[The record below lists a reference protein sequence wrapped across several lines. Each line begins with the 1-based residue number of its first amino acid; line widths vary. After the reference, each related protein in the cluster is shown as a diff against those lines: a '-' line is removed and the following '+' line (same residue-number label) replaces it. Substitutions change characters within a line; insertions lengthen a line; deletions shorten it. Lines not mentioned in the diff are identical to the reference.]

1 MADINVKQLSKAIK
15 IDLDN
20 LLAQMKAAGLS
31 HKSEKDIVS
40 TEDKKVLLKFIKD
53 SKKDSKKTISLST
66 SPQKTA
72 KPNLSVTRI
81 NSPDKEKKSNVK
93 QDFTGSI
100 DFDEAERKRLNAQNE
115 SAEEEK
121 KKAEAKTKV
130 VRKTKQEPQKK
141 IPQNLKKDKKTFKDS
156 SKEDQREQAGEKFLE
171 KNFENVQKFEKP
183 QEFIQKEVKI
193 PETIVVSELAKE
205 LSIKSSD
212 LIKSLMNSGVMVT
225 LNQAIDQE
233 TAILVVEELGHI
245 GIPQDIES
253 EEEKILENIVY
264 EGDEELRN
272 PVVSVLGHVDHGKT
286 SILDFIRKSSVA
298 DQEEGGITQGIGA
311 YQVDRNNQTIT
322 FIDTP
327 GHAAFSEMRARG
339 ANSTDIVV
347 LVVAADDSV
356 QPQTEE
362 AFNHAKAANVQV
374 IVAVNKIDKPDSD
387 IEKVKGDLS
396 KMGLV
401 PEDWGGDTQVVP
413 VSAKTGEGIDD
424 LIENITLLSEMLE
437 LKTNHDGPASGVV
450 LESGVKKGEGAVATL
465 LVQRGTLNS
474 GDFVLI
480 GDQFRKIR
488 SLKNFLGS
496 QIKTSPPSSPVA
508 ISGLEY
514 PPNAGQEFMVVKD
527 EKAAKSLSEERASKS
542 RDNRLAKK
550 GVVSL
555 DGIFAGAGDSAKPS
569 VNLIIKTDTNGS
581 AEAIAGAI
589 NNLKVEDAKIKI
601 VLDGVGPVSVNDV
614 NLAVASEAVILGFN
628 VRSDAAAETLA
639 ESEEIK
645 IQYFGIIYDLL
656 DAVKEIIEG
665 SLEPEIK
672 EVTVG
677 IAEVKDTFKSPKFGL
692 IAGSIVIEGAVIKNL
707 PIRVLRDNIVI
718 HEGKLDSLRRFK
730 DEASEVKS
738 GTECGIGIENY
749 NDVKVGD
756 KIEVFERTETA
767 RKI

>member
-53 SKKDSKKTISLST
+53 SKKDSKKTISLSN
-66 SPQKTA
+66 SSQKTT

-81 NSPDKEKKSNVK
+81 NSPDKDKKSNVK

-130 VRKTKQEPQKK
+130 VRKTKHEPQKK
-141 IPQNLKKDKKTFKDS
+141 IPQNLKKDKKIFKDS
-156 SKEDQREQAGEKFLE
+156 SKEDQREQEGEKFLE

-183 QEFIQKEVKI
+183 QEFIQKEVRI
-193 PETIVVSELAKE
+193 PETIVVSDLAKE

-245 GIPQDIES
+245 GTPQDIES

-264 EGDEELRN
+264 EGDEEQRN

-424 LIENITLLSEMLE
+424 LIENIILLSEMLE
-437 LKTNHDGPASGVV
+437 LKTNHAGPASGVV

-628 VRSDAAAETLA
+628 VRSDSAAETLA
-639 ESEEIK
+639 ETEEIK

-730 DEASEVKS
+730 DDASEVKS

>member
-1 MADINVKQLSKAIK
+1 MAEINVKQLSKAIK

-31 HKSEKDIVS
+31 HKSEKDVVS
-40 TEDKKVLLKFIKD
+40 TDDKKVLLKFIKE
-53 SKKDSKKTISLST
+53 SKKDKKKTISLSKSSEK
-66 SPQKTA
+66 SPKQ
-72 KPNLSVTRI
+72 NLSVTRI
-81 NSPDKEKKSNVK
+81 NSPEVQKKSGLK
-93 QDFTGSI
+93 QDFKGSI

-115 SAEEEK
+115 SNKEDAK
-121 KKAEAKTKV
+121 KTDSKTKV
-130 VRKTKQEPQKK
+130 VRKAKQEPEKK
-141 IPQNLKKDKKTFKDS
+141 VPHNLKKDKKTYRDNS
-156 SKEDQREQAGEKFLE
+156 RVDQREQEGEKFLE
-171 KNFENVQKFEKP
+171 KNLENVQKFEKP

-225 LNQAIDQE
+225 LNQSIDQE
-233 TAILVVEELGHI
+233 TAILVVEELGHK
-245 GIPQDIES
+245 GIPEDTES
-253 EEEKILENIVY
+253 DEEKILEHIVY
-264 EGDEELRN
+264 EGEEETRN

-311 YQVDRNNQTIT
+311 YQVNHEGQSIT

-374 IVAVNKIDKPDSD
+374 IVALNKIDKPDSD

-401 PEDWGGDTQVVP
+401 PEDWGGDTQVIP
-413 VSAKTGEGIDD
+413 VSAKTGEGIND
-424 LIENITLLSEMLE
+424 LLENITLLTEMLE
-437 LKTNHDGPASGVV
+437 LKTNHDGPASGIV

-465 LVQRGTLNS
+465 LVQRGSLNS
-474 GDFVLI
+474 GDLILI

-488 SLKNFLGS
+488 SLKNFQGS
-496 QIKTSPPSSPVA
+496 QIQTSEPSSPVS

-527 EKAAKSLSEERASKS
+527 EKAAKNLSEDRASKR

-550 GVVSL
+550 GVISL
-555 DGIFAGAGDSAKPS
+555 DGIFAGAGESAKPTI
-569 VNLIIKTDTNGS
+569 NLIIKTDTNGS

-589 NNLKVEDAKIKI
+589 NNLKVDDVTIKI

-614 NLAVASEAVILGFN
+614 NLAVASEAIILGFN
-628 VRSDAAAETLA
+628 VRSDNSAESLA
-639 ESEEIK
+639 ENEEIK
-645 IQYFGIIYDLL
+645 ILYFGIIYDLL
-656 DAVKEIIEG
+656 DAVKETIEG

-672 EVTVG
+672 ETTMG

-692 IAGSIVIEGAVIKNL
+692 IAGSIVTEGSVIKNL

-730 DEASEVKS
+730 DEANEVKS

>member
-66 SPQKTA
+66 SSQKTA

-130 VRKTKQEPQKK
+130 VRKTKQQPQKK

-156 SKEDQREQAGEKFLE
+156 SKEDQREQEGEKFLE

-639 ESEEIK
+639 ETEEIK

>member
-66 SPQKTA
+66 STQKTA

-81 NSPDKEKKSNVK
+81 NSTDKEKKSNVK

-100 DFDEAERKRLNAQNE
+100 DFDEAGRKRLNAQNE

-156 SKEDQREQAGEKFLE
+156 SKEDQREQEGEKFLE

-253 EEEKILENIVY
+253 EEEKILEHIVY

-396 KMGLV
+396 KIGLV

-639 ESEEIK
+639 ETEEIK

>member
-66 SPQKTA
+66 SSQKTA

-156 SKEDQREQAGEKFLE
+156 SKEDQREQEGEKFLE

-253 EEEKILENIVY
+253 EEEKILEHIVY

-555 DGIFAGAGDSAKPS
+555 DGIFAGAGDSAKPTI
-569 VNLIIKTDTNGS
+569 NLIIKTDTNGS

-614 NLAVASEAVILGFN
+614 NLAVASEAFILGFN

-639 ESEEIK
+639 ETEEIK

>member
-1 MADINVKQLSKAIK
+1 MAEINVKQLSKAIK

-31 HKSEKDIVS
+31 HKSEKDLVS
-40 TEDKKVLLKFIKD
+40 SDDKKVLLKFIKE
-53 SKKDSKKTISLST
+53 SKKDKKKTISLSKSSEK
-66 SPQKTA
+66 SP

-81 NSPDKEKKSNVK
+81 NSPEVQKKSGLK
-93 QDFTGSI
+93 QDFKGSI

-115 SAEEEK
+115 SNKEDAK
-121 KKAEAKTKV
+121 KTDSKTKV
-130 VRKTKQEPQKK
+130 VRKAKQEPEKK
-141 IPQNLKKDKKTFKDS
+141 VPHNLKKDKKTYRDS
-156 SKEDQREQAGEKFLE
+156 SRVDQREQEGEKFLE
-171 KNFENVQKFEKP
+171 KNLENVQKFEKP

-225 LNQAIDQE
+225 LNQSIDQE
-233 TAILVVEELGHI
+233 TAILVVEELGHK
-245 GIPQDIES
+245 GIPEDTES
-253 EEEKILENIVY
+253 DEEKILEHIVY
-264 EGDEELRN
+264 EGEEETRN

-311 YQVDRNNQTIT
+311 YQVNHEGQTIT

-374 IVAVNKIDKPDSD
+374 IVALNKIDKPDSD

-401 PEDWGGDTQVVP
+401 PEDWGGDTQVIP
-413 VSAKTGEGIDD
+413 VSAKTGEGIND
-424 LIENITLLSEMLE
+424 LLENITLLTEMLE
-437 LKTNHDGPASGVV
+437 LKTNHDGPASGIV

-465 LVQRGTLNS
+465 LVQRGSLNS
-474 GDFVLI
+474 GDLILI

-488 SLKNFLGS
+488 SLKNFQGS
-496 QIKTSPPSSPVA
+496 QIQTSEPSSPVS

-527 EKAAKSLSEERASKS
+527 EKAAKNLSEDRASKR

-550 GVVSL
+550 GVISL
-555 DGIFAGAGDSAKPS
+555 DGIFAGAGESVKPTI
-569 VNLIIKTDTNGS
+569 NLIIKTDTNGS

-589 NNLKVEDAKIKI
+589 NNLKVDDVIIKI

-614 NLAVASEAVILGFN
+614 NLAVASEAIILGFN
-628 VRSDAAAETLA
+628 VRSDNSAESLA
-639 ESEEIK
+639 ENEEIK
-645 IQYFGIIYDLL
+645 ILYFGIIYDLL

-672 EVTVG
+672 ETTLG

-692 IAGSIVIEGAVIKNL
+692 IAGSIVTEGSVIKNL

-730 DEASEVKS
+730 DEANEVKS

>member
-1 MADINVKQLSKAIK
+1 M
-15 IDLDN
+15 
-20 LLAQMKAAGLS
+20 
-31 HKSEKDIVS
+31 
-40 TEDKKVLLKFIKD
+40 
-53 SKKDSKKTISLST
+53 
-66 SPQKTA
+66 
-72 KPNLSVTRI
+72 
-81 NSPDKEKKSNVK
+81 
-93 QDFTGSI
+93 
-100 DFDEAERKRLNAQNE
+100 NAQNE

-589 NNLKVEDAKIKI
+589 NNLKVDDAKIKI

-639 ESEEIK
+639 ETEEIK

>member
-1 MADINVKQLSKAIK
+1 MAEINVKQLSKAIK

-31 HKSEKDIVS
+31 HKSEKDLVS
-40 TEDKKVLLKFIKD
+40 SDDKKVLLKFIKE
-53 SKKDSKKTISLST
+53 SKKDKKKTISLSKSSEK
-66 SPQKTA
+66 SPKQ
-72 KPNLSVTRI
+72 NLSVTRI
-81 NSPDKEKKSNVK
+81 NSPEVQKKSGLK
-93 QDFTGSI
+93 QDFKGSI

-115 SAEEEK
+115 SNKEDEK
-121 KKAEAKTKV
+121 KTDSKTKV
-130 VRKTKQEPQKK
+130 VRKAKQEPEKK
-141 IPQNLKKDKKTFKDS
+141 VPHNLKKDKKTYRDNS
-156 SKEDQREQAGEKFLE
+156 RVDQREQEGEKFLE
-171 KNFENVQKFEKP
+171 KNLENVQKFEKP

-225 LNQAIDQE
+225 LNQSIDQE
-233 TAILVVEELGHI
+233 TAILVVEELGHK
-245 GIPQDIES
+245 GIPEDTES
-253 EEEKILENIVY
+253 DEEKILEHIVY
-264 EGDEELRN
+264 EGEEETRN

-311 YQVDRNNQTIT
+311 YQVNHEGQTIT

-374 IVAVNKIDKPDSD
+374 IVALNKIDKPDSD

-396 KMGLV
+396 KIGLV
-401 PEDWGGDTQVVP
+401 PEDWGGDTQVIP
-413 VSAKTGEGIDD
+413 VSAKTGEGIND
-424 LIENITLLSEMLE
+424 LLENITLLSEMLE
-437 LKTNHDGPASGVV
+437 LKTNHDGPASGIV

-465 LVQRGTLNS
+465 LVQRGSLNS
-474 GDFVLI
+474 GDLILI

-488 SLKNFLGS
+488 SLKNFQGS
-496 QIKTSPPSSPVA
+496 QIKTSEPSSPVS

-527 EKAAKSLSEERASKS
+527 EKAAKNLSEDRASKR

-550 GVVSL
+550 GVISL
-555 DGIFAGAGDSAKPS
+555 DGIFAGAGESAKPTI
-569 VNLIIKTDTNGS
+569 NLIIKTDTNGS

-589 NNLKVEDAKIKI
+589 NNLKVDDVTIKI

-614 NLAVASEAVILGFN
+614 NLAVASEAIILGFN
-628 VRSDAAAETLA
+628 VRSDNSAESLA
-639 ESEEIK
+639 ENEEIK
-645 IQYFGIIYDLL
+645 ILYFGIIYDLL
-656 DAVKEIIEG
+656 DAVKETIEG

-672 EVTVG
+672 ETTMG

-692 IAGSIVIEGAVIKNL
+692 IAGSIVTEGSVIKNL

-730 DEASEVKS
+730 DEANEVKS

>member
-66 SPQKTA
+66 SSQKTA

-156 SKEDQREQAGEKFLE
+156 SKEDQREKEGEKFLE

-193 PETIVVSELAKE
+193 PETIVVSKLAKE

-253 EEEKILENIVY
+253 EEEKILEHIVY

-474 GDFVLI
+474 GDYVLI

>member
-66 SPQKTA
+66 STQKTA

-141 IPQNLKKDKKTFKDS
+141 IPQNLKKDKKIFKDS
-156 SKEDQREQAGEKFLE
+156 SKEDQREQEGEKFLE

-387 IEKVKGDLS
+387 LEKVKGDLS

-639 ESEEIK
+639 ETEEIK

>member
-66 SPQKTA
+66 SSQKTA

-121 KKAEAKTKV
+121 KKSEAKTKV

-156 SKEDQREQAGEKFLE
+156 SKEDQREQEGEKFLE

>member
-1 MADINVKQLSKAIK
+1 MVDINVKQLSKAIK
-15 IDLDN
+15 IDLEE
-20 LLAQMKAAGLS
+20 LLAQMKAAGLP
-31 HKSEKDIVS
+31 HKSDKDVVS
-40 TEDKKVLLKFIKD
+40 AEDKKVLLKYIKD
-53 SKKDSKKTISLST
+53 SKKDNKKTISLNKT
-66 SPQKTA
+66 SSKTS

-81 NSPDKEKKSNVK
+81 NSPEKQTKSNIGK
-93 QDFTGSI
+93 DFTGSI

-115 SAEEEK
+115 SLDEAK

-141 IPQNLKKDKKTFKDS
+141 VPQNLKKEKKSFRDS
-156 SKEDQREQAGEKFLE
+156 SKEDQREKLGEKFLE
-171 KNFENVQKFEKP
+171 RNLENIQKFEKP
-183 QEFIQKEVKI
+183 QEFIQREVKI
-193 PETIVVSELAKE
+193 PESIVVSELAKE

-212 LIKSLMNSGVMVT
+212 LVKSLMNSGVMVT

-233 TAILVVEELGHI
+233 TAILVVEELGHV
-245 GIPQDIES
+245 GIPQEVES
-253 EEEKILENIVY
+253 EEEKILEQIIY
-264 EGDEELRN
+264 EGDEEVRN

-286 SILDFIRKSSVA
+286 SILDYIRKSSIA

-311 YQVDRNNQTIT
+311 YQVDHNGQLIT

-339 ANSTDIVV
+339 ANSTDVVV

-362 AFNHAKAANVQV
+362 ALNHAKAAEVQV

-396 KMGLV
+396 KIGLV

-413 VSAKTGEGIDD
+413 VSAKTGEGIDE

-480 GDQFRKIR
+480 GDQYRKIR

-496 QIKTSPPSSPVA
+496 QIKNSPPSSPVA

-514 PPNAGQEFMVVKD
+514 PPSAGQEFMVVKD
-527 EKAAKSLSEERASKS
+527 EKAAKNLSEERASKR

-589 NNLKVEDAKIKI
+589 NNLKVEEANIKI
-601 VLDGVGPVSVNDV
+601 VLDGVGPISVNDV
-614 NLAVASEAVILGFN
+614 NLAVASEAIILGFN
-628 VRSDAAAETLA
+628 VRSDNAAIKLA
-639 ESEEIK
+639 ENEDIK

-692 IAGSIVIEGAVIKNL
+692 IAGSIVIEGAVVKNL

>member
-15 IDLDN
+15 IDLEE
-20 LLAQMKAAGLS
+20 LLAQMKAAGLP
-31 HKSEKDIVS
+31 HKSDKDVVS
-40 TEDKKVLLKFIKD
+40 AEDKKVLLKYIKD
-53 SKKDSKKTISLST
+53 SKKDNKKTISLNKT
-66 SPQKTA
+66 SSKTS

-81 NSPDKEKKSNVK
+81 NSPEKQTKSNIGK
-93 QDFTGSI
+93 DFTGSI

-115 SAEEEK
+115 SADEAK

-141 IPQNLKKDKKTFKDS
+141 VPQNLKKEKKSFRDS
-156 SKEDQREQAGEKFLE
+156 SKEDQREKLGEKFLE
-171 KNFENVQKFEKP
+171 RNLENIQKFEKP
-183 QEFIQKEVKI
+183 QEFIQREVKI
-193 PETIVVSELAKE
+193 PESIVVSELAKE

-212 LIKSLMNSGVMVT
+212 LVKSLMNSGVMVT

-233 TAILVVEELGHI
+233 TAILVVEELGHV
-245 GIPQDIES
+245 GIPQEVES
-253 EEEKILENIVY
+253 EEEKILEQIIY
-264 EGDEELRN
+264 EGDEETRN

-286 SILDFIRKSSVA
+286 SILDYIRKSSIA

-311 YQVDRNNQTIT
+311 YQVDHNGQLIT

-339 ANSTDIVV
+339 ANSTDVVV

-362 AFNHAKAANVQV
+362 ALNHAKAAEVQV

-396 KMGLV
+396 KIGLV

-413 VSAKTGEGIDD
+413 VSAKTGEGIDE

-480 GDQFRKIR
+480 GDQYRKIR

-496 QIKTSPPSSPVA
+496 QIKNSPPSSPVA

-514 PPNAGQEFMVVKD
+514 PPSAGQEFMVVKD
-527 EKAAKSLSEERASKS
+527 EKAAKSLSEERASKR

-589 NNLKVEDAKIKI
+589 NNLKVEEANIKI
-601 VLDGVGPVSVNDV
+601 VLDGVGPISVNDV
-614 NLAVASEAVILGFN
+614 NLAVASEAIILGFN
-628 VRSDAAAETLA
+628 VRSDNAAIKLA
-639 ESEEIK
+639 ENDDIK

>member
-66 SPQKTA
+66 SSQKTT

-81 NSPDKEKKSNVK
+81 NSPDKDNKSNVK

-156 SKEDQREQAGEKFLE
+156 SKEDQREQEGEKFLE

-183 QEFIQKEVKI
+183 QEFIQKEVRI
-193 PETIVVSELAKE
+193 PETIVVSDLAKE

-245 GIPQDIES
+245 GTPQDIES

-264 EGDEELRN
+264 EGDEEQRN

-424 LIENITLLSEMLE
+424 LIENIILLSEMLE
-437 LKTNHDGPASGVV
+437 LKTNHAGPASGVV

-589 NNLKVEDAKIKI
+589 NNLKVEEAKIKI

-628 VRSDAAAETLA
+628 VRSDSAAETLA
-639 ESEEIK
+639 ETEEIK

>member
-53 SKKDSKKTISLST
+53 SKKDSKKTISLSN
-66 SPQKTA
+66 SSQKAA

-156 SKEDQREQAGEKFLE
+156 SKEDQREQEGEKFLE

-193 PETIVVSELAKE
+193 PETIVVSDLAKE

-253 EEEKILENIVY
+253 EEEKILEQIVY

-465 LVQRGTLNS
+465 LVQRGTLSS

-601 VLDGVGPVSVNDV
+601 VLDGVGPISVNDV

-639 ESEEIK
+639 ETEEIK

-672 EVTVG
+672 EITVG

>member
-20 LLAQMKAAGLS
+20 LLSQMKAAGLS
-31 HKSEKDIVS
+31 HESENDIVS

-53 SKKDSKKTISLST
+53 NKKDSKKTISLSN
-66 SPQKTA
+66 SSQKTA

-81 NSPDKEKKSNVK
+81 NSPDKENKSNVK
-93 QDFTGSI
+93 KDFTGSI

-156 SKEDQREQAGEKFLE
+156 SKEDQREQEGEKFLE
-171 KNFENVQKFEKP
+171 KNFENVQKFERP

-193 PETIVVSELAKE
+193 PETIVVSDLAKE

-253 EEEKILENIVY
+253 EEEKILEHIVY

-401 PEDWGGDTQVVP
+401 PEDWGGETQVVP

-550 GVVSL
+550 GIVSL

>member
-53 SKKDSKKTISLST
+53 SKKDSKKTISLSN
-66 SPQKTA
+66 SAQKKA

-81 NSPDKEKKSNVK
+81 NSPDKEKKSNAK

-115 SAEEEK
+115 SAKEEK

-156 SKEDQREQAGEKFLE
+156 SKEDQREQEGEKFLE

-183 QEFIQKEVKI
+183 QEFIQKEVKV
-193 PETIVVSELAKE
+193 PETIVVSDLAKE

-245 GIPQDIES
+245 GIPQEIES
-253 EEEKILENIVY
+253 EEEKILEHIIY

-488 SLKNFLGS
+488 SLKNFLGT

-589 NNLKVEDAKIKI
+589 NNLKVEEAKIKI

-639 ESEEIK
+639 ETEEIK

>member
-1 MADINVKQLSKAIK
+1 MAEINVKQLSKAIK

-31 HKSEKDIVS
+31 HKSEKDLVS
-40 TEDKKVLLKFIKD
+40 SDDKKVLLKFIKE
-53 SKKDSKKTISLST
+53 SKKDKKKTISLSKSSEK
-66 SPQKTA
+66 SP

-81 NSPDKEKKSNVK
+81 NSPEVQKKSGLK
-93 QDFTGSI
+93 QDFKGSI

-115 SAEEEK
+115 SNKEDEK
-121 KKAEAKTKV
+121 KTDSKTKV
-130 VRKTKQEPQKK
+130 VRKAKQEPEKK
-141 IPQNLKKDKKTFKDS
+141 VPHNLKKDKKTYRDNS
-156 SKEDQREQAGEKFLE
+156 RVDQREQEGEKFLE
-171 KNFENVQKFEKP
+171 KNLENVQKFEKP

-225 LNQAIDQE
+225 LNQSIDQE
-233 TAILVVEELGHI
+233 TAILVVEELGHK
-245 GIPQDIES
+245 GIPEDTETD
-253 EEEKILENIVY
+253 EEKILEHIVY
-264 EGDEELRN
+264 EGEEETRN

-311 YQVDRNNQTIT
+311 YQVNHEGQTIT

-362 AFNHAKAANVQV
+362 AFNHAKAADVQV
-374 IVAVNKIDKPDSD
+374 IVALNKIDKPDSD

-401 PEDWGGDTQVVP
+401 PEDWGGDTQVIP
-413 VSAKTGEGIDD
+413 VSAKTGEGIND

-437 LKTNHDGPASGVV
+437 LKTNHDGPASGIV

-465 LVQRGTLNS
+465 LVQRGSLNS
-474 GDFVLI
+474 GDLILI

-488 SLKNFLGS
+488 SLKNFQGS
-496 QIKTSPPSSPVA
+496 QIKTSEPSSPVS

-527 EKAAKSLSEERASKS
+527 EKAAKNLSEDRASKR

-550 GVVSL
+550 GVISL
-555 DGIFAGAGDSAKPS
+555 DGIFAGAGESAKPTI
-569 VNLIIKTDTNGS
+569 NLIIKTDTNGS

-589 NNLKVEDAKIKI
+589 NNLKVDDVTIKI

-614 NLAVASEAVILGFN
+614 NLAVASEAIILGFN
-628 VRSDAAAETLA
+628 VRSDNSAESLA
-639 ESEEIK
+639 ENEEIK
-645 IQYFGIIYDLL
+645 ILYFGIIYDLL

-672 EVTVG
+672 ETTMG

-692 IAGSIVIEGAVIKNL
+692 IAGSIVTEGSVIKNL

-730 DEASEVKS
+730 DEANEVKS

>member
-66 SPQKTA
+66 SSQKTA

-141 IPQNLKKDKKTFKDS
+141 IPQNLKRDKKTFKDS
-156 SKEDQREQAGEKFLE
+156 SKEDQREKEGEKFLE

-193 PETIVVSELAKE
+193 PETIVVSDLAKE

-639 ESEEIK
+639 ESEEVK

>member
-66 SPQKTA
+66 SSQKTA

-156 SKEDQREQAGEKFLE
+156 SKEDQREQEGEKFLE

-193 PETIVVSELAKE
+193 PETIVVSDLAKE

-639 ESEEIK
+639 ETEEIK

>member
-66 SPQKTA
+66 SSQKTA

-81 NSPDKEKKSNVK
+81 NSPDKEKNSNVK

-156 SKEDQREQAGEKFLE
+156 SKEDQREQEGEKFLE

-396 KMGLV
+396 KIGLV

-413 VSAKTGEGIDD
+413 VSAKTGEGIDE

>member
-66 SPQKTA
+66 SSQKTA

-121 KKAEAKTKV
+121 KKAKEKTKV

-156 SKEDQREQAGEKFLE
+156 SKEDQREQEGEKFLE

-193 PETIVVSELAKE
+193 PETIVVSDLAKE

-514 PPNAGQEFMVVKD
+514 PLMLD
-527 EKAAKSLSEERASKS
+527 KSSLLLKMKKLRRAYLKKE
-542 RDNRLAKK
+542 LAQ
-550 GVVSL
+550 V
-555 DGIFAGAGDSAKPS
+555 
-569 VNLIIKTDTNGS
+569 
-581 AEAIAGAI
+581 
-589 NNLKVEDAKIKI
+589 
-601 VLDGVGPVSVNDV
+601 
-614 NLAVASEAVILGFN
+614 
-628 VRSDAAAETLA
+628 
-639 ESEEIK
+639 
-645 IQYFGIIYDLL
+645 
-656 DAVKEIIEG
+656 EIIDWLKRE
-665 SLEPEIK
+665 
-672 EVTVG
+672 
-677 IAEVKDTFKSPKFGL
+677 
-692 IAGSIVIEGAVIKNL
+692 
-707 PIRVLRDNIVI
+707 
-718 HEGKLDSLRRFK
+718 
-730 DEASEVKS
+730 
-738 GTECGIGIENY
+738 
-749 NDVKVGD
+749 
-756 KIEVFERTETA
+756 
-767 RKI
+767 

>member
-15 IDLDN
+15 IDLEE
-20 LLAQMKAAGLS
+20 LLAQMKAAGLP
-31 HKSEKDIVS
+31 HKSDKDVVS
-40 TEDKKVLLKFIKD
+40 AEDKKVLLKYIKD
-53 SKKDSKKTISLST
+53 SKKDNKKTISLNKT
-66 SPQKTA
+66 SSKTSQ
-72 KPNLSVTRI
+72 PNLSVTRI
-81 NSPDKEKKSNVK
+81 NSPEKQTKSNIGK
-93 QDFTGSI
+93 DFTGSI

-115 SAEEEK
+115 SADEAK

-141 IPQNLKKDKKTFKDS
+141 VPQNLKKEKKSFRDS
-156 SKEDQREQAGEKFLE
+156 SKEDQREKLGEKFLE
-171 KNFENVQKFEKP
+171 RNLENIQKFEKP
-183 QEFIQKEVKI
+183 QEFIQREVKI
-193 PETIVVSELAKE
+193 PESIVVSELAKE

-212 LIKSLMNSGVMVT
+212 LVKSLMNSGVMVT

-233 TAILVVEELGHI
+233 TAILVVEELGHV
-245 GIPQDIES
+245 GIPQEVES
-253 EEEKILENIVY
+253 EEEKILEQIIY
-264 EGDEELRN
+264 EGDEEVRN

-286 SILDFIRKSSVA
+286 SILDYIRKSSVA

-311 YQVDRNNQTIT
+311 YQVDHNGQLIT

-339 ANSTDIVV
+339 ANSTDVVV

-362 AFNHAKAANVQV
+362 ALNHAKAAEVQV

-387 IEKVKGDLS
+387 IEKVNGDLS
-396 KMGLV
+396 KICLV

-413 VSAKTGEGIDD
+413 VSAKTGEGIDE

-480 GDQFRKIR
+480 GDQYRKIR

-496 QIKTSPPSSPVA
+496 QIKNSPPSSPVA

-514 PPNAGQEFMVVKD
+514 PPSAGQEFMVVKD
-527 EKAAKSLSEERASKS
+527 EKAAKSLSEERASKR

-589 NNLKVEDAKIKI
+589 NNLKVEEANIKI
-601 VLDGVGPVSVNDV
+601 VLDGVGPISVNDV
-614 NLAVASEAVILGFN
+614 NLAVASEAIILGFN
-628 VRSDAAAETLA
+628 VRSDNAAIKLA
-639 ESEEIK
+639 ENDDIK

>member
-53 SKKDSKKTISLST
+53 SKKDSKKTISLSN
-66 SPQKTA
+66 SSQKAA

-156 SKEDQREQAGEKFLE
+156 SKEDQREQEGEKFLE

-193 PETIVVSELAKE
+193 PETIVVSDLAKE

-253 EEEKILENIVY
+253 EEEKILEQIVY

-601 VLDGVGPVSVNDV
+601 VLDGVGPISVNDV

-639 ESEEIK
+639 ETEEIK

>member
-53 SKKDSKKTISLST
+53 GKKDSKKTISLSN
-66 SPQKTA
+66 SSQKTA

-555 DGIFAGAGDSAKPS
+555 DGIFAGAGESAKPS

-639 ESEEIK
+639 ETEEIK

>member
-15 IDLDN
+15 IDLEE
-20 LLAQMKAAGLS
+20 LLAQMKAAGLP
-31 HKSEKDIVS
+31 HKSDKDVVS
-40 TEDKKVLLKFIKD
+40 AEDKKVLLKYIKD
-53 SKKDSKKTISLST
+53 SKKDNKKTISLNKT
-66 SPQKTA
+66 SSKTS

-81 NSPDKEKKSNVK
+81 NSPEKQTKSNIGK
-93 QDFTGSI
+93 DFTGSI

-115 SAEEEK
+115 SADEAK

-141 IPQNLKKDKKTFKDS
+141 VPQNLKKEKKSFRDS
-156 SKEDQREQAGEKFLE
+156 SKEDQREKLGEKFLE
-171 KNFENVQKFEKP
+171 RNLENIQKFEKP
-183 QEFIQKEVKI
+183 QEFIQREVKI
-193 PETIVVSELAKE
+193 PESIVVSELAKE

-212 LIKSLMNSGVMVT
+212 LVKSLMNSGVMVT

-233 TAILVVEELGHI
+233 TAILVVEELGHV
-245 GIPQDIES
+245 GIPQEVES
-253 EEEKILENIVY
+253 EEEKILEQIIY
-264 EGDEELRN
+264 EGDEEVRN

-286 SILDFIRKSSVA
+286 SILDYIRKSSVA

-311 YQVDRNNQTIT
+311 YQVDHNGQLIT

-339 ANSTDIVV
+339 ANSTDVVV

-362 AFNHAKAANVQV
+362 ALNHAKAAEVQI

-396 KMGLV
+396 KIGLV

-413 VSAKTGEGIDD
+413 VSAKTGEGIDE

-450 LESGVKKGEGAVATL
+450 LESGVIKGEGAVATL

-480 GDQFRKIR
+480 GDQYRKIR

-496 QIKTSPPSSPVA
+496 QIKNSPPSSPVA

-514 PPNAGQEFMVVKD
+514 PPSAGQEFMVVKD
-527 EKAAKSLSEERASKS
+527 EKAAKSLSEERASKR

-589 NNLKVEDAKIKI
+589 NNLKVEEANIKI
-601 VLDGVGPVSVNDV
+601 VLDGVGPISVNDV
-614 NLAVASEAVILGFN
+614 NLAVASEAIILGFN
-628 VRSDAAAETLA
+628 VRSDNAAIKLA
-639 ESEEIK
+639 ENDDIK

>member
-1 MADINVKQLSKAIK
+1 MADVNVKQLSKAIK
-15 IDLDN
+15 IDVDN
-20 LLAQMKAAGLS
+20 LLSQMKAAGLS

-53 SKKDSKKTISLST
+53 SKKDTKKTISLSN
-66 SPQKTA
+66 SSQKTA

-81 NSPDKEKKSNVK
+81 NSPDKEKKFSTK

-115 SAEEEK
+115 TAEEEK

-156 SKEDQREQAGEKFLE
+156 SKEDQREQEGEKFLE

-193 PETIVVSELAKE
+193 PETIVVSDLAKE

-245 GIPQDIES
+245 GIPQEIES
-253 EEEKILENIVY
+253 EEEKILEHIVY
-264 EGDEELRN
+264 EGDAEPRN

-311 YQVDRNNQTIT
+311 YQVDHNNQTIT

-387 IEKVKGDLS
+387 LEKVKGDLS

-474 GDFVLI
+474 GDFILI

-488 SLKNFLGS
+488 SLKNFLGT

-514 PPNAGQEFMVVKD
+514 PPNAGQEFIVVKD

-639 ESEEIK
+639 ETEEIK

>member
-1 MADINVKQLSKAIK
+1 MAEINVKQLSKAIK

-31 HKSEKDIVS
+31 HKSEKDLVS
-40 TEDKKVLLKFIKD
+40 SDDKKVLLKFIKE
-53 SKKDSKKTISLST
+53 SKKDKKKTISLSKSSEK
-66 SPQKTA
+66 SP

-81 NSPDKEKKSNVK
+81 NSPEAQKKSGLK
-93 QDFTGSI
+93 QDFKGSI

-115 SAEEEK
+115 SNKEDEK
-121 KKAEAKTKV
+121 KTDSKTKV
-130 VRKTKQEPQKK
+130 VRKAKQEPEKK
-141 IPQNLKKDKKTFKDS
+141 VPHNLRKDKKTYRDNS
-156 SKEDQREQAGEKFLE
+156 RVDQREQEGEKFLE
-171 KNFENVQKFEKP
+171 KNLENVQKFEKP

-225 LNQAIDQE
+225 LNQSIDQE
-233 TAILVVEELGHI
+233 TAILVVEELGHK
-245 GIPQDIES
+245 GIPEDTES
-253 EEEKILENIVY
+253 DEEKILEHIVY
-264 EGDEELRN
+264 EGEEETRN

-311 YQVDRNNQTIT
+311 YQVNHEGQTIT

-362 AFNHAKAANVQV
+362 AFNHAKAADVQV
-374 IVAVNKIDKPDSD
+374 IVALNKIDKPDSD

-401 PEDWGGDTQVVP
+401 PEDWGGDTQVIP
-413 VSAKTGEGIDD
+413 VSAKTGEGIND

-437 LKTNHDGPASGVV
+437 LKTNHDGPASGIV

-465 LVQRGTLNS
+465 LVQRGSLNS
-474 GDFVLI
+474 GDLILI

-488 SLKNFLGS
+488 SLKNFQGS
-496 QIKTSPPSSPVA
+496 QIKTSEPSSPVS

-527 EKAAKSLSEERASKS
+527 EKAAKNLSEDRASKR

-550 GVVSL
+550 SVISL
-555 DGIFAGAGDSAKPS
+555 DGIFAGAGELAKPTI
-569 VNLIIKTDTNGS
+569 NLIIKTDTNGS

-589 NNLKVEDAKIKI
+589 NNLKVDDVTIKI

-614 NLAVASEAVILGFN
+614 NLAVASEAIILGFN
-628 VRSDAAAETLA
+628 VRSDNSAESLA
-639 ESEEIK
+639 ENEEIK
-645 IQYFGIIYDLL
+645 ILYFGIIYDLL

-672 EVTVG
+672 ETTMG

-692 IAGSIVIEGAVIKNL
+692 IAGSIVTEGSVIKNL

-730 DEASEVKS
+730 DEANEVKS

>member
-53 SKKDSKKTISLST
+53 SKKDSKKTISLSN
-66 SPQKTA
+66 SSQKA
-72 KPNLSVTRI
+72 VKPNLSVTRI

-156 SKEDQREQAGEKFLE
+156 SKEDQREQEGEKFLE

-193 PETIVVSELAKE
+193 PETIVVSDLAKE

-253 EEEKILENIVY
+253 EEEKILEQIVY

-311 YQVDRNNQTIT
+311 YQVDRNSQTIT

-639 ESEEIK
+639 ETEEIK

-672 EVTVG
+672 EITVG

>member
-53 SKKDSKKTISLST
+53 NKKNSKKTISLSN
-66 SPQKTA
+66 SSQKAA
-72 KPNLSVTRI
+72 KPNLSIKRI

-156 SKEDQREQAGEKFLE
+156 SKEDQREQEGEKFLE
-171 KNFENVQKFEKP
+171 KNLENVQKFEKP

-193 PETIVVSELAKE
+193 PETIVVSDLAKE

-253 EEEKILENIVY
+253 EEEKILEQIVY

-311 YQVDRNNQTIT
+311 YQVDRNNQIIT

-401 PEDWGGDTQVVP
+401 PEDWGGDIQVVP

-424 LIENITLLSEMLE
+424 LIENISLLSEMLE

-474 GDFVLI
+474 GDFILI

-639 ESEEIK
+639 ETEEIK

-749 NDVKVGD
+749 NDIKVGD

>member
-66 SPQKTA
+66 SSQKTA

-156 SKEDQREQAGEKFLE
+156 SKEDQREQEGEKFLE

-639 ESEEIK
+639 ETEDIK
-645 IQYFGIIYDLL
+645 VQYFGIIYDLL

>member
-31 HKSEKDIVS
+31 YKSEKDIVS

-53 SKKDSKKTISLST
+53 GKKDSKKTISLSN
-66 SPQKTA
+66 SSQKTA

-141 IPQNLKKDKKTFKDS
+141 IPQNLKKDKKSFKDS
-156 SKEDQREQAGEKFLE
+156 SKEDQREREGEKFLE

-253 EEEKILENIVY
+253 EEEKILEHIVY
-264 EGDEELRN
+264 DGDEELRN

-639 ESEEIK
+639 ETEEIK

-692 IAGSIVIEGAVIKNL
+692 IAGSIVVEGAVIKNL

>member
-53 SKKDSKKTISLST
+53 SKKNSKKTISLST
-66 SPQKTA
+66 SSQKTA

-555 DGIFAGAGDSAKPS
+555 DGIFAGAGDSAKPTI
-569 VNLIIKTDTNGS
+569 NLIIKTDTNGS

-639 ESEEIK
+639 ETEEIK

>member
-66 SPQKTA
+66 STQKTA

-156 SKEDQREQAGEKFLE
+156 SKEDQREQEGEKFLE

-253 EEEKILENIVY
+253 EEEKILEHIVY

-639 ESEEIK
+639 ETEEIK

>member
-15 IDLDN
+15 IDLEE
-20 LLAQMKAAGLS
+20 LLAQMKAAGLP
-31 HKSEKDIVS
+31 HKSDKDVVS
-40 TEDKKVLLKFIKD
+40 AEDKKVLLKYIKD
-53 SKKDSKKTISLST
+53 SKKDNKKTISLNKT
-66 SPQKTA
+66 SSKTS

-81 NSPDKEKKSNVK
+81 NSPEKQTKSNIGK
-93 QDFTGSI
+93 DFTGSI

-115 SAEEEK
+115 SADEAK

-141 IPQNLKKDKKTFKDS
+141 VPQNLKKEKKSFRDS
-156 SKEDQREQAGEKFLE
+156 SKEDQREKLGEKFLE
-171 KNFENVQKFEKP
+171 RNLENIQKFEKP
-183 QEFIQKEVKI
+183 QEFIQREVKI
-193 PETIVVSELAKE
+193 PESIVVSELAKE

-212 LIKSLMNSGVMVT
+212 LVKSLMNSGVMVT

-233 TAILVVEELGHI
+233 TAILVVEELGHV
-245 GIPQDIES
+245 GIPQEVES
-253 EEEKILENIVY
+253 EEEKILEQIIY
-264 EGDEELRN
+264 EGDEEVRN

-286 SILDFIRKSSVA
+286 SILDYIRKSSVA

-311 YQVDRNNQTIT
+311 YQVDHNGQLIT

-339 ANSTDIVV
+339 ANSTDVVV

-362 AFNHAKAANVQV
+362 ALNHAKAAEVQV

-396 KMGLV
+396 KIGLV

-413 VSAKTGEGIDD
+413 VSAKTGEGIDE

-480 GDQFRKIR
+480 GDQYRKIR

-496 QIKTSPPSSPVA
+496 QIKNSPPSSPVA

-527 EKAAKSLSEERASKS
+527 EKAAKNLSEERASKR

-589 NNLKVEDAKIKI
+589 NNLKVEEANIKI
-601 VLDGVGPVSVNDV
+601 VLDGVGPISVNDV
-614 NLAVASEAVILGFN
+614 NLAVASEAIILGFN
-628 VRSDAAAETLA
+628 VRSDNAAIKLA
-639 ESEEIK
+639 ENDDIK

-692 IAGSIVIEGAVIKNL
+692 IAGSIVIEGSVIKNL

>member
-66 SPQKTA
+66 SSQKTP

-81 NSPDKEKKSNVK
+81 NSPDKEKTSNVK

-253 EEEKILENIVY
+253 EEEKILEHIVY

-614 NLAVASEAVILGFN
+614 NLAVASEAFILGFN

-639 ESEEIK
+639 ETEEIK

>member
-15 IDLDN
+15 IDLEE
-20 LLAQMKAAGLS
+20 LLAQMKAAGLP
-31 HKSEKDIVS
+31 HKSDKDVVS
-40 TEDKKVLLKFIKD
+40 AEDKKVLLKYIKD
-53 SKKDSKKTISLST
+53 SKKDNKKTISLNKT
-66 SPQKTA
+66 SSKTS

-81 NSPDKEKKSNVK
+81 NSPEKQTKSNIGK
-93 QDFTGSI
+93 DFTGSI

-115 SAEEEK
+115 SADEAK

-141 IPQNLKKDKKTFKDS
+141 VPQNLKKEKKSFRDS
-156 SKEDQREQAGEKFLE
+156 SKEDQREKQGEKFLE
-171 KNFENVQKFEKP
+171 RNLENIQKFEKP
-183 QEFIQKEVKI
+183 QEFIQREVKI
-193 PETIVVSELAKE
+193 PESIVVSELAKE

-212 LIKSLMNSGVMVT
+212 LVKSLMNSGVMVT

-233 TAILVVEELGHI
+233 TAILVVEELGHV
-245 GIPQDIES
+245 GIPQEVES
-253 EEEKILENIVY
+253 EEEKILEQIIY
-264 EGDEELRN
+264 EGDEQTRN

-286 SILDFIRKSSVA
+286 SILDYIRKSSVA

-311 YQVDRNNQTIT
+311 YQVDHNGQLIT

-339 ANSTDIVV
+339 ANSTDVVV

-362 AFNHAKAANVQV
+362 ALNHAKAAEVQV

-387 IEKVKGDLS
+387 VEKVKGDLS
-396 KMGLV
+396 KIGLV

-413 VSAKTGEGIDD
+413 VSAKTGEGIDE

-480 GDQFRKIR
+480 GDQYRKIR

-496 QIKTSPPSSPVA
+496 QIKNSPPSSPVA

-514 PPNAGQEFMVVKD
+514 PPSAGQEFMVVKD
-527 EKAAKSLSEERASKS
+527 EKAAKSLSEERASKR

-589 NNLKVEDAKIKI
+589 NNLKVEEANIKI
-601 VLDGVGPVSVNDV
+601 VLDGVGPISVNDV
-614 NLAVASEAVILGFN
+614 NLAVASEAIILGFN
-628 VRSDAAAETLA
+628 VRSDNAAIKLA
-639 ESEEIK
+639 ENDDIK